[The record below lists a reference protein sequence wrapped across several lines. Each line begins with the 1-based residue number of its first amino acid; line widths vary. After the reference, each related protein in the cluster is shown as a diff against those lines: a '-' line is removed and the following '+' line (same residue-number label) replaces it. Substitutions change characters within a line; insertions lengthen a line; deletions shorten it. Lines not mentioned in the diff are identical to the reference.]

1 MGDSALPKPPISLL
15 RFLCNGGLQRRHAS
29 QALTLSKVF
38 VNGEVSCCGS
48 SLVYSEDSVTVDGQN
63 IPAFNSSDAVAVVYN
78 KPCGIEIGLPRKLCT
93 RDGSSSSFEAVLQKL
108 ASDLHVP
115 RLFAIG
121 RLDKETSGLLLITND
136 GTLSSACRYP
146 GLLTKTYIVTSNLR
160 RAFKSPETFEQVART
175 EEARAQSYCARLTS
189 APIVLSDGPVEFTDA
204 ACIFMRSRLQRVPGQ
219 HLSARRSAQ
228 PAQFTAGHDC
238 DSAPDDLLLCVVELK
253 VRVTLKIGRFR
264 VVRRAVAAAGLP
276 VCALHRCCFGPIELL
291 DPEHGNY
298 DDLTDDSLRIS
309 VPVGCHALLSRSDLL
324 RLWQHMFGA
333 RGRDCMADQRVEA
346 LRRLCAARCSRE
358 FDDRLLAWLRC
369 NEMKFVAPL
378 SSAGDQGGSS
388 DDQD

>member
-38 VNGEVSCCGS
+38 INGEVSCCGS

-63 IPAFNSSDAVAVVYN
+63 IPPFNASDAVAVVYN

-108 ASDLHVP
+108 ASDLRVP

-146 GLLTKTYIVTSNLR
+146 GLLSKTYMVTTNLR
-160 RAFKSPETFEQVART
+160 RVFKAPETFEHVAQT
-175 EEARAQSYCARLTS
+175 EEARARSYCARLAS

-228 PAQFTAGHDC
+228 PARGAAGHDC
-238 DSAPDDLLLCVVELK
+238 DSAAEDLLLCVVELK
-253 VRVTLKIGRFR
+253 VKVTLKIGRFR

-291 DPEHGNY
+291 DPQHGNSAVPA
-298 DDLTDDSLRIS
+298 DDSLRIS
-309 VPVGCHALLSRSDLL
+309 VPVGGHALIPQADLL

-369 NEMKFVAPL
+369 NEMKFTAPL
-378 SSAGDQGGSS
+378 GSAGDQGGSS